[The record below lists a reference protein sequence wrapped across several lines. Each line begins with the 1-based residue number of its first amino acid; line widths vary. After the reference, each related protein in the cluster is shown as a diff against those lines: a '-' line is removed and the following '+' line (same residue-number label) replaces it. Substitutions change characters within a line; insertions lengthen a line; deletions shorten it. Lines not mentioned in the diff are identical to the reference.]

1 MITYGVKPKKCIL
14 NKHRPN
20 KVTLFGRW
28 NEIINITYRVTMIS
42 GNVTQSR
49 KAFYRSQAWKIIVA
63 QVIVTFW
70 LIVTLQ
76 NNWYTLKIGG
86 DWDSWGKQ
94 TERNA
99 ISYSVR
105 LLNLKESAYLWE
117 YSKCWLM
124 RHHLQGVERSKVYI
138 LWPQGEKPLTV
149 SLQ

>member
-1 MITYGVKPKKCIL
+1 MKPKKCIL

-99 ISYSVR
+99 ISYSVLCKAVKLERER
-105 LLNLKESAYLWE
+105 LPLRIFKMLINAAPPAGGGTVKSLY
-117 YSKCWLM
+117 
-124 RHHLQGVERSKVYI
+124 
-138 LWPQGEKPLTV
+138 PLTPGRETSNGLTSV
-149 SLQ
+149 AL